1 MKFLYKLPGGDNVF
15 TCYGGIFP
23 VVSKTLVRDLIPDL
37 KADNGL
43 VLEKVEGL
51 TVMTGGA
58 TLIVTDNDGVDD
70 SSGETQLI
78 NLGPVFHTQ

>member
-1 MKFLYKLPGGDNVF
+1 MAGCLTKA
-15 TCYGGIFP
+15 
-23 VVSKTLVRDLIPDL
+23 LVRDFMPDL
-37 KADNGL
+37 QGNNGL

-58 TLIVTDNDGVDD
+58 TLIVTDNDRVND

-78 NLGPVFHTQ
+78 NLGPLFHTR